1 MIYINNKEK
10 INNFIETDSYY
21 VITDFDATL
30 TTGKSSSSMG
40 IIPQYLGGE
49 CLEQRKEIFN
59 YYRPLE
65 LDYTIEAKKKQEIM
79 KEWAR
84 KSFTLLSKYTTN
96 EVVEKSL
103 ENPNMWL
110 REGVK
115 EFLKDM
121 NNKNIPVIVMSS
133 GMGNI
138 VKAFLEKE
146 DCMFANIKI
155 VSNFFEFKDGKTYI
169 DLDNIMATSNK
180 EYKRIPEQ
188 IREVIETKNKAL
200 LFGDLIEDIKMVDKE
215 KILDTLTI
223 GFLDNNVE
231 QNLEKYNNNFDIV
244 LTEGET
250 FESVRDLLK

>member
-21 VITDFDATL
+21 VITDFDGTL
-30 TTGKSSSSMG
+30 TTGKSLSSMG

-49 CLEQRKEIFN
+49 CLKQRSEIFN

-65 LDYTIEAKKKQEIM
+65 LDYTIEAKEKQKIM

-84 KSFTLLSKYTTN
+84 RSFTLLSKYITK
-96 EVVEKSL
+96 EIVENSL
-103 ENPNMWL
+103 KNPNMWL
-110 REGVK
+110 RDGVK
-115 EFLKDM
+115 EFLEDM

-133 GMGNI
+133 GMGNV

-146 DCMFANIKI
+146 GCMFDNIRI

-169 DLDNIMATSNK
+169 ELDNIMATSNK
-180 EYKRIPEQ
+180 EYERIPVQ

-215 KILDTLTI
+215 RITNTLTI
-223 GFLDNNVE
+223 GFLDSNVE

-244 LTEGET
+244 LTEGES
-250 FESVRDLLK
+250 FNSFMKLLK